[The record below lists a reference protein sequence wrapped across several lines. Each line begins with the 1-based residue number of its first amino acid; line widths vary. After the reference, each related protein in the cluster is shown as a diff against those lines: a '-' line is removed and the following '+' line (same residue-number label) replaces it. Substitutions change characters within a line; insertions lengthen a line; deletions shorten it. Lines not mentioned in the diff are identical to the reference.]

1 MIKDAKDL
9 TPHELAAK
17 FFNIVT
23 YGNNKSSR
31 EILRTGMYG
40 RFLILG
46 AFLYVNSE
54 CFNKA
59 SRQDVMLLEARTVGF
74 VNKLL
79 ALRYGPE
86 MLPGNLHLIRPLWQ
100 RGLFKSE
107 QEHVNQLKNW
117 IPDADE
123 DTYKHA
129 MLLVLGVIEFTRR
142 HYYDLLDK
150 GLDGARELARF
161 MEIGNEYI
169 FKVAG
174 IPDFFEINTIQK
186 SIFA

>member
-9 TPHELAAK
+9 TPHLLAAK
-17 FFNIVT
+17 VFDIVT
-23 YGNNKSSR
+23 YGNNKSSQ
-31 EILRTGMYG
+31 EILKTGMYG

-54 CFNKA
+54 CITKN
-59 SRQDVMLLEARTVGF
+59 SQQDIMLLEARTVEF

-79 ALRYGPE
+79 ALKYGPE
-86 MLPGNLHLIRPLWQ
+86 MLPANLHLIRPLWQ
-100 RGLFKSE
+100 RGLFKAE
-107 QEHVNQLKNW
+107 QEHVNQLKHW

-123 DTYKHA
+123 RTYKHA
-129 MLLVLGVIEFTRR
+129 MLLTLGIIEYTRR

-150 GLDGARELARF
+150 GLDAARELARF

-169 FKVAG
+169 FEVAG

-186 SIFA
+186 AIFA

>member
-1 MIKDAKDL
+1 MIHNAKDL

-17 FFNIVT
+17 IFNIVT
-23 YGNNKSSR
+23 YGNNKSSQ

-40 RFLILG
+40 RFLVLG
-46 AFLYVNSE
+46 MFLYANSE

-59 SRQDVMLLEARTVGF
+59 TQQSIMLLEARTVGF

-107 QEHVNQLKNW
+107 L
-117 IPDADE
+117 E
-123 DTYKHA
+123 DIYRHA
-129 MLLVLGVIEFTRR
+129 MLLVLGTIEFTRR

-150 GLDGARELARF
+150 GLDAARELARF

-186 SIFA
+186 AIFA